1 MPTMASAVKDCAEH
15 GGSNEDMEGDDDD
28 DDDDLF
34 EINLE
39 AVNTIPP
46 PHYWESCFTRTGNTL
61 LANCL
66 LPIADVSS
74 AVPMEVPKAC
84 NSNTL
89 SSSPGVS
96 NFLMIVNS
104 APGKFMGF
112 SSLGAFGLRQTRE

>member
-15 GGSNEDMEGDDDD
+15 GGSNEDMEGDDDDDDDDDDDLFEINEDMEGDND

-74 AVPMEVPKAC
+74 AVPMEVPKDLTARI
-84 NSNTL
+84 L
-89 SSSPGVS
+89 DPE
-96 NFLMIVNS
+96 
-104 APGKFMGF
+104 KY
-112 SSLGAFGLRQTRE
+112 